1 VSFLYQTVSPKN
13 SIQDPSRVLPA
24 HWHPDLPYV
33 RALAEC
39 LGFGSG
45 TLARLYEKQGS
56 MKAAWHAS
64 EHFLKSI
71 LSLSK
76 LEIFL
81 RRRDAGF
88 SEEWLDLWRTQCEGL
103 QAIPL
108 PFMDDAYPSLLKEI
122 SQFPLLLYVRGS
134 LEALKLEH
142 NVAIVGTRRMSDYGR
157 QVTRTMVADLA
168 IKKPC
173 IVSGLAAGID
183 TEAHAAAL
191 VRGLSTI
198 AVFGCGLDIIYPTQ
212 NKGLAEAIAAN
223 NGALITECE
232 FGEIPTKHSFPR
244 RNRIV
249 AGLCHATVVVE
260 GDIKS
265 GAMITARYALEEGR
279 TVYAVPGRISDVNAQ
294 GPLKLIQQG
303 ATPLLK
309 AADLALDLGWHDV
322 MTKPGGGEKIPSN
335 VEGNINISRINEI
348 ASDMRRG
355 HRRSVSVDGTTCASE
370 KHSNKVDDRQN
381 VDSGNVYRSAQRDK
395 KTLPE
400 AACNVQEA
408 DALVLPS
415 TLTQEERQV
424 FSCLS
429 EKPIAVEDVSLRLAW
444 PVARVNECLSI
455 LELEGLANFWAGAR
469 VSRVMAT

>member
-1 VSFLYQTVSPKN
+1 MSFLYQTVSPQN
-13 SIQDPSRVLPA
+13 SIQDPSRFLPA
-24 HWHPDLPYV
+24 QWHPDLPYV

-71 LSLSK
+71 LSLPK
-76 LEIFL
+76 LEVFL

-88 SEEWLDLWRTQCEGL
+88 SEEWLDLWRTQCEGSK
-103 QAIPL
+103 ATPMA
-108 PFMDDAYPSLLKEI
+108 FTDDAYPPLLKEI

-134 LEALKLEH
+134 LETLKLER
-142 NVAIVGTRRMSDYGR
+142 NIAIVGTRRMSDYGR
-157 QVTRTMVADLA
+157 EVTRTMISDLA

-183 TEAHAAAL
+183 TEAHAGAL
-191 VRGLSTI
+191 VRGLPTI

-322 MTKPGGGEKIPSN
+322 MTKPSTSSNQIFGIGATRLEERKTGVYTDINEDLSTATTKLVHSAGLSGRSANGGEKIPSTI
-335 VEGNINISRINEI
+335 EGNSSI
-348 ASDMRRG
+348 
-355 HRRSVSVDGTTCASE
+355 
-370 KHSNKVDDRQN
+370 
-381 VDSGNVYRSAQRDK
+381 QRDEN
-395 KTLPE
+395 TLPE
-400 AACNVQEA
+400 AVCNVQQS
-408 DALVLPS
+408 DVLPS

-429 EKPIAVEDVSLRLAW
+429 EKPIAVEDVSLQLAW

>member
-1 VSFLYQTVSPKN
+1 MSFLYRSVSPQN
-13 SIQDPSRVLPA
+13 SIQDPSRFLPA
-24 HWHPDLPYV
+24 HWHPDLPYI

-45 TLARLYEKQGS
+45 TLARLHEKQGS
-56 MKAAWHAS
+56 MKAVWSAS

-71 LSLSK
+71 LSLTK
-76 LEIFL
+76 LEVFL

-88 SEEWLDLWRTQCEGL
+88 SEDWLDLWRTQCEGT
-103 QAIPL
+103 QATPL
-108 PFMDDAYPSLLKEI
+108 AFTDAAYPSLLKEI
-122 SQFPLLLYVRGS
+122 SQFPLLLYVRGNP
-134 LEALKLEH
+134 EVLKSDR
-142 NVAIVGTRRMSDYGR
+142 NIAIVGTRRMSDYGR
-157 QVTRTMVADLA
+157 QVVRNVVSDLA

-183 TEAHAAAL
+183 TEAHAGAL
-191 VRGLSTI
+191 VKGLPTI
-198 AVFGCGLDIIYPTQ
+198 AVFGCGLDIIYPAK

-223 NGALITECE
+223 QGALLTECE

-279 TVYAVPGRISDVNAQ
+279 TVYAVPGRINDVNAQ

-303 ATPLLK
+303 AMPLLK

-322 MTKPGGGEKIPSN
+322 MTKPNTSSDQICGIEAMKCEESKTGVYTDINEDLSPATTKLVHSAGLSGRGTHGGEKIPTII
-335 VEGNINISRINEI
+335 EGNS
-348 ASDMRRG
+348 
-355 HRRSVSVDGTTCASE
+355 
-370 KHSNKVDDRQN
+370 
-381 VDSGNVYRSAQRDK
+381 SAQQDEN
-395 KTLPE
+395 TLPDP
-400 AACNVQEA
+400 ACNAQES

-429 EKPIAVEDVSLRLAW
+429 EKPIAVEAVSLQLAW

-469 VSRVMAT
+469 VSRVVAT